1 MTIGDRLRQARKD
14 TGMTQAMLARLS
26 GVDQARI
33 SGLETGT
40 QEQSVYVVELALALN
55 VDAAWLQT
63 GVAASQINDDNTA
76 IGDDSLLMGD
86 RVKTARNKAGLTQA
100 MLAKISGVDQTR
112 ISAIELNKNKKTTC
126 LIALGR
132 AMDVDPTYLETGV
145 SSTKIKAAYTVIE
158 KEIISLLR
166 QLTDEQRVRE
176 IAYLERLVK
185 DNSKLARS

>member
-14 TGMTQAMLARLS
+14 AGMTQAMLARLS

-145 SSTKIKAAYTVIE
+145 STTKIKAAYTVIE
-158 KEIISLLR
+158 RDIISLLR

>member
-14 TGMTQAMLARLS
+14 AGMTQAMLARLS

-126 LIALGR
+126 LIALGQ
-132 AMDVDPTYLETGV
+132 AMGVDPAYLETGV
-145 SSTKIKAAYTVIE
+145 STTEIKARYTVIE

>member
-14 TGMTQAMLARLS
+14 AGMTQAKLARLS

-40 QEQSVYVVELALALN
+40 QEQSVYLVELALGLG

-63 GVAASQINDDNTA
+63 GVAATQINDHNTA
-76 IGDDSLLMGD
+76 IGDESLAMGD
-86 RVKTARNKAGLTQA
+86 RVKKARNEAGLTQA
-100 MLAKISGVDQTR
+100 MLAERSGVDQTR
-112 ISAIELNKNKKTTC
+112 ISAIELNKNKKTSC
-126 LIALGR
+126 LIALGK

-145 SSTKIKAAYTVIE
+145 STTEIKARYTVIE